1 MKILTR
7 KKQDEILKR
16 MVANNII
23 AIPCL
28 EPESVEKFI
37 DNSANIVYDIGG
49 IKGLNKVSNTIT
61 KWIEEREV
69 EPE

>member
-16 MVANNII
+16 LVANQII
-23 AIPCL
+23 AVADLKL
-28 EPESVEKFI
+28 ENFEKFI
-37 DNSANIVYDIGG
+37 DNSAKIVYYIGG

-61 KWIEEREV
+61 KWSEERES
-69 EPE
+69 E

>member
-16 MVANNII
+16 LSANNII
-23 AIPCL
+23 VISYL
-28 EPESVEKFI
+28 EPESFEKFI

-49 IKGLNKVSNTIT
+49 IKGMNKVRNTIT
-61 KWIEEREV
+61 NWLEERES
-69 EPE
+69 E

>member
-16 MVANNII
+16 LAANNII

-28 EPESVEKFI
+28 RPESFEKFI
-37 DNSANIVYDIGG
+37 DNSVNIVYDIGG

-61 KWIEEREV
+61 KWLEERES
-69 EPE
+69 E

>member
-16 MVANNII
+16 MAANNII

-28 EPESVEKFI
+28 NHESFEKFI
-37 DNSANIVYDIGG
+37 DNSTNIVYDIGD
-49 IKGLNKVSNTIT
+49 IKGLHKVSNTIT
-61 KWIEEREV
+61 NWLDERES
-69 EPE
+69 E

>member
-16 MVANNII
+16 LTANEII
-23 AIPCL
+23 AMQCL
-28 EPESVEKFI
+28 EIRCYEKFI

-49 IKGLNKVSNTIT
+49 IKGMNKVRNTIT
-61 KWIEEREV
+61 NWLEERES
-69 EPE
+69 E

>member
-16 MVANNII
+16 MVANEII
-23 AIPCL
+23 AVSCL
-28 EPESVEKFI
+28 KPESFEKFI
-37 DNSANIVYDIGG
+37 DNSTNIVYDIGG

-69 EPE
+69 E